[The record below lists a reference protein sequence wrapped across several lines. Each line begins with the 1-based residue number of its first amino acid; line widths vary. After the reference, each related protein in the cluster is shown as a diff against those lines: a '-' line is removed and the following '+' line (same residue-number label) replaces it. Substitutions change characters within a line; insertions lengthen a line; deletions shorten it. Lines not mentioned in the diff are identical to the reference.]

1 MDVAMQALDLGGS
14 PLDVVM
20 RAHGSPEFSESSPGA
35 AAHVASAD
43 LTATEVIDLGI
54 QRVEVTATFSPGTVA
69 TTSPWPVGA
78 TGAAGAVAAGYAV
91 YASAR
96 LGRESAGEGRRGSV
110 RVEYGW

>member
-1 MDVAMQALDLGGS
+1 MRIRDWSSDVCSSDLLDLGGS

-69 TTSPWPVGA
+69 TTSQWPVGA
-78 TGAAGAVAAGYAV
+78 TGAAGAVAAGYAEIGR
-91 YASAR
+91 ASC
-96 LGRESAGEGRRGSV
+96 REGVGQYV
-110 RVEYGW
+110 